1 MQATNKMKQAA
12 GKMISKNDN
21 MAQADDFMAG
31 AANKMIPATSIIE
44 QKENPE
50 SNQAKLTVS

>member
-1 MQATNKMKQAA
+1 
-12 GKMISKNDN
+12 